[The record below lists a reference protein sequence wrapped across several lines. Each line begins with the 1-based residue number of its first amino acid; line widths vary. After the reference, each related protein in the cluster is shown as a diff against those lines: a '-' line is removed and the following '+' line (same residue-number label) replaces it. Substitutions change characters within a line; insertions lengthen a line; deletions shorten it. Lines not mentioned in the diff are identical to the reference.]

1 MDLPATARRARE
13 EGLGVWL
20 LLFAVGRAAAEAAVA
35 RTAMAVGKCMVGDV
49 VDRPAVELFV
59 YLVGKELERLVGLRY
74 SRVLF
79 FEFVD

>member
-1 MDLPATARRARE
+1 MAL
-13 EGLGVWL
+13 WL
-20 LLFAVGRAAAEAAVA
+20 LAVVGRAAAEAAVA

-74 SRVLF
+74 SRVCFSGL
-79 FEFVD
+79 

>member
-1 MDLPATARRARE
+1 
-13 EGLGVWL
+13 
-20 LLFAVGRAAAEAAVA
+20 
-35 RTAMAVGKCMVGDV
+35 MVGDV

>member
-13 EGLGVWL
+13 EGLALWL
-20 LLFAVGRAAAEAAVA
+20 LAVVGRAAAEAAVA